1 MRKYSKAGFR
11 SSPIG
16 LFAKTVPSLNVGKYW
31 TSEAESVGK
40 SAFQEAIVRNFSVLR
55 RTFLIMNA
63 IFIKAGKLE
72 KARNRIVGLKD
83 LWTKLRSV

>member
-1 MRKYSKAGFR
+1 M
-11 SSPIG
+11 
-16 LFAKTVPSLNVGKYW
+16 
-31 TSEAESVGK
+31 GK
-40 SAFQEAIVRNFSVLR
+40 SAFQGAIVRNFSVLR